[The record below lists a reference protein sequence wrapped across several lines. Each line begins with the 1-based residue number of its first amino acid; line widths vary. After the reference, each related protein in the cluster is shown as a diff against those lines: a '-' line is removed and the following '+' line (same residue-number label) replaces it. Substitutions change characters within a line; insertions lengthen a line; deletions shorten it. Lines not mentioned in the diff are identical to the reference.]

1 MCRDV
6 SPRSTRQHRHA
17 GPARSVSGRTW
28 PSRNRS
34 ADGNA
39 DVAGSGRDAV
49 TQSVKEIVLDALHLE
64 TNPADMA
71 DDARLDTLGLDS
83 LNIVDILLGLE
94 RAFDVA
100 FDETELDFSILESV
114 STLVDF
120 VLAAKSA

>member
-1 MCRDV
+1 MGRTIARIFGETDV
-6 SPRSTRQHRHA
+6 SRYPEMEIAPMTQQMHPLS
-17 GPARSVSGRTW
+17 
-28 PSRNRS
+28 
-34 ADGNA
+34 
-39 DVAGSGRDAV
+39 RDAV
-49 TQSVKEIVLDALHLE
+49 TQSIKEIVLDALHLE

-83 LNIVDILLGLE
+83 LNIVDILLGME